1 MLDLSLIGS
10 RVLSRNLKRIDLF
23 YFHLSE
29 PFFLQMSLVGS
40 GIGNKWS
47 LSILSLSCRS
57 CEFQITVFD
66 DVFHVFAC
74 CFVWLGVETLSEVCS
89 CKTSFSFKICLSSLS
104 TYFHVFGFFLML
116 QNLQFA

>member
-1 MLDLSLIGS
+1 
-10 RVLSRNLKRIDLF
+10 
-23 YFHLSE
+23 
-29 PFFLQMSLVGS
+29 MSLVGS